1 MGERDRGVPRQPTIY
16 DVARLAGVA
25 ASTVSRT
32 FARPGRVN
40 AETAERIRKAAHSLG
55 YRSNPVAR
63 ALPTGHT
70 SILGLSVSDVTNP
83 FYAEIIRGAQ
93 NAAVEATFTMLLVD
107 GQESE
112 SLEREALERAL
123 ATVEG
128 LVLASSRMPDAAIRA
143 TAKQKP
149 MVVLN
154 RHVTDVPSLVTDNA
168 AGARHA
174 CEHLAALGHHSITY
188 VAGPEASWADGARWR
203 GLRAAAGDLGLVTRR
218 IGPFSPTVPGGVQA
232 AAELRRHLPTALL
245 AYNDQIAIG
254 ILRSLQRAGIDV
266 PGRVSII
273 GFDDIFASSLVSPPL
288 TTIAAP
294 LRRMGAV
301 AVKNLLAIVHG
312 ANPTAAEPL
321 MMPTQLVERESTGPA
336 RRSPLATSGNRLRR
350 ESTGR

>member
-1 MGERDRGVPRQPTIY
+1 MPDRQDEPRPPTIY
-16 DVARLAGVA
+16 DVARVAGVA
-25 ASTVSRT
+25 ASTVSRA

-40 AETAERIRKAAHSLG
+40 ADTAARVRQAALTLG
-55 YRSNPVAR
+55 YRANPLAR

-70 SILGLSVSDVTNP
+70 WILGLSVSDVTNP

-93 NAAVEATFTMLLVD
+93 NAAAEAKFTMLLVD

-112 SLEREALERAL
+112 MLERESLDRAL

-128 LVLASSRMPDAAIRA
+128 LVLASSRMPDAAIRT

-168 AGARHA
+168 AGTRHA
-174 CEHLAALGHHSITY
+174 CEHLAGLGHHSITY

-203 GLRAAAGDLGLVTRR
+203 GLRAAAADLGLATRR
-218 IGPFSPTVPGGVQA
+218 IGPFSPTVQGGVQA
-232 AAELRRHLPTALL
+232 AAELGRHLPTAVL

-254 ILRSLQRAGIDV
+254 ILRSLQRAGVDV

-273 GFDDIFASSLVSPPL
+273 GFDDIFASSLVTPPL

-294 LRRMGAV
+294 LRRMGAM
-301 AVKNLLAIVHG
+301 AVKNLLAVVRG
-312 ANPTAAEPL
+312 AHPTATEPL
-321 MMPTQLVERESTGPA
+321 MMPTQLIERESTGPA
-336 RRSPLATSGNRLRR
+336 RRSALATSGNRLP
-350 ESTGR
+350 SAHTGR